1 MKYLLIAL
9 SLLVVGCDIDNPDLW
24 EYRVCVPKDTS
35 PQDLL
40 AIESCL
46 RSNGYKRVKI
56 LYSCYDGNIIYATRK
71 ENKEDK

>member
-1 MKYLLIAL
+1 MNYLLIAL
-9 SLLVVGCDIDNPDLW
+9 SLLVVGCDIDNHDFW

-46 RSNGYKRVKI
+46 KSNGYKRVKI
-56 LYSCYDGNIIYATRK
+56 LYSCLDGNIIYATRK